1 MATLGFLR
9 RDFDVF
15 AIDDFSARLAK
26 IDELLTPRLMQ
37 LAPDFNRELSRDLHM
52 DLYPHCARHM
62 RRGANPPAETWVAF
76 GPSPADTSATDIS
89 RCAYRGWA
97 SMRARW

>member
-26 IDELLTPRLMQ
+26 IDQLVTPRLMQ
-37 LAPDFNRELSRDLHM
+37 LAPEFNRELSRNFQM
-52 DLYPHCARHM
+52 DFYPHYRAAYSAR
-62 RRGANPPAETWVAF
+62 GD
-76 GPSPADTSATDIS
+76 SS
-89 RCAYRGWA
+89 R
-97 SMRARW
+97 